1 LGNALPLDGK
11 LGRFSLESVEI
22 EWEAVVTG
30 PLPPTFLEP
39 LSGCSKDTPNDW
51 SPQVLSANS
60 GNFRRPAG
68 VPSIESGSH
77 NKAPQQRI
85 KKEYIMGGE
94 LIGLVAVIL
103 GMGIPLGAL
112 YTYYRVRKLR
122 SEERLAAIARGV
134 DIPMEPELN
143 HAARSRRAGILLV
156 SGALGYIFTF
166 GLIAQIQA
174 NRDVW
179 TAAALG
185 IIPLAVGI
193 GYFLDWTMIRRD
205 ARA

>member
-1 LGNALPLDGK
+1 MDG
-11 LGRFSLESVEI
+11 
-22 EWEAVVTG
+22 
-30 PLPPTFLEP
+30 
-39 LSGCSKDTPNDW
+39 
-51 SPQVLSANS
+51 Q
-60 GNFRRPAG
+60 
-68 VPSIESGSH
+68 
-77 NKAPQQRI
+77 
-85 KKEYIMGGE
+85 

-103 GMGIPLGAL
+103 GMGVPLGAL
-112 YTYYRVRKLR
+112 YTYFRVRKLR

-143 HAARSRRAGILLV
+143 QMARSRRAGILLV
-156 SGALGYIFTF
+156 SGALGYILTF

-174 NRDVW
+174 DRDVW

-193 GYFLDWTMIRRD
+193 GYFVDWSMIRRD

>member
-1 LGNALPLDGK
+1 MDG
-11 LGRFSLESVEI
+11 
-22 EWEAVVTG
+22 
-30 PLPPTFLEP
+30 
-39 LSGCSKDTPNDW
+39 
-51 SPQVLSANS
+51 Q
-60 GNFRRPAG
+60 
-68 VPSIESGSH
+68 
-77 NKAPQQRI
+77 
-85 KKEYIMGGE
+85 

-103 GMGIPLGAL
+103 GMGVPLGAL
-112 YTYYRVRKLR
+112 YTYFRVRKLR

-143 HAARSRRAGILLV
+143 QVARSRRAGILLV
-156 SGALGYIFTF
+156 SGALGYILTF

-174 NRDVW
+174 DRDVW

-193 GYFLDWTMIRRD
+193 GYFVDWSMIRRD